1 MCGSHGGPTLSPLRQ
16 RDTRHEVLFQAQVFD
31 DELLAAGRVLAH
43 VVSRRLLDAAVV
55 RVLSSGVASRPKGPA
70 RA

>member
-31 DELLAAGRVLAH
+31 DELLAVGRVLAH
-43 VVSRRLLDAAVV
+43 VVSEYLLDAAAM
-55 RVLSSGVASRPKGPA
+55 RVLSSGVASRPKEPA

>member
-1 MCGSHGGPTLSPLRQ
+1 MGALRFHHFGGGQ
-16 RDTRHEVLFQAQVFD
+16 RDARHEVLFQAQVFD
-31 DELLAAGRVLAH
+31 DGLLAVGRVLSH
-43 VVSRRLLDAAVV
+43 VVSEHLLDAAVV